1 MTVSNEAKNPFD
13 VWLTVGEAAAYLKL
27 SKKTL
32 RNKMTRRILR
42 KGVHYFRP
50 PGMGTRFKLSA
61 LKDWM
66 EGKEALPPQ
75 LDMANDPPIRMLK
88 GYILGSGP
96 AHR

>member
-1 MTVSNEAKNPFD
+1 MEED

-27 SKKTL
+27 NKKTL

-50 PGMGTRFKLSA
+50 PGMGTRFKKSA

-66 EGKEALPPQ
+66 EGKEPRPAEVPLP
-75 LDMANDPPIRMLK
+75 ADPPLRMFR
-88 GYILGSGP
+88 GYLLGSG
-96 AHR
+96 RRQRS